1 MPFRLL
7 TTLCIWLMTTFLTK
21 PQTHH
26 AHFDQSGTIW
36 SGPQTSYS
44 MVHFW
49 LSESCCKFIQHCRWE
64 VFIDQ
69 SDSNC
74 RGKKL
79 NLPSSADF
87 ILFVQKVTPRVK
99 LWAQLQ
105 MDAIL
110 YPYSGA
116 ETVQQP
122 LRRIWFPLSKDKR
135 KDQKYFFFKKEKIKK
150 GGGGP

>member
-1 MPFRLL
+1 MYL
-7 TTLCIWLMTTFLTK
+7 TNDYFFVMTK

-36 SGPQTSYS
+36 SGCKPVTVWFTFDCQTVGSLFS
-44 MVHFW
+44 TAD
-49 LSESCCKFIQHCRWE
+49 EKFLLTKATAT
-64 VFIDQ
+64 VG
-69 SDSNC
+69 
-74 RGKKL
+74 GKKL

-87 ILFVQKVTPRVK
+87 ILFVQKVTSRVK

-122 LRRIWFPLSKDKR
+122 LRRIWFPLSAPKTGGKT
-135 KDQKYFFFKKEKIKK
+135 KSCFFF
-150 GGGGP
+150 